1 MAKFDV
7 NQRQLV
13 VAMDHGR
20 AMGAVAGLEDPGP
33 SASAH
38 GRGLPD
44 RLRARRRRG
53 QDLCAGGVEAFR
65 QVTASTPVPVLIAG
79 GPKAGGPREAL
90 QVVRDSLDGGGRGV
104 VFGRNIWQ
112 SPDPARMVAALRH
125 LIHAD
130 GSVDEALQVLG

>member
-1 MAKFDV
+1 MAKLDV

-20 AMGAVAGLEDPGP
+20 AMGAVAGLEDPG
-33 SASAH
+33 
-38 GRGLPD
+38 R
-44 RLRARRRRG
+44 
-53 QDLCAGGVEAFR
+53 VIE
-65 QVTASTPVPVLIAG
+65 
-79 GPKAGGPREAL
+79 
-90 QVVRDSLDGGGRGV
+90 
-104 VFGRNIWQ
+104 